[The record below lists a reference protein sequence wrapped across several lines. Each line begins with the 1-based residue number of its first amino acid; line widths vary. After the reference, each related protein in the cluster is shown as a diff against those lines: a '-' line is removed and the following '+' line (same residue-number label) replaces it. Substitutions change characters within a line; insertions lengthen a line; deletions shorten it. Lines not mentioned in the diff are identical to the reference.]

1 MMTQSKLANTPAA
14 APTTDGTAATCYFD
28 ESEISASK
36 STKTAPEES

>member
-1 MMTQSKLANTPAA
+1 MTQWKQDYKPEA
-14 APTTDGTAATCYFD
+14 APAMDETAATCCFD